1 MILRFPPK
9 KTFFLL
15 FLTWLVYHQKYHV
28 RKSRKNCINFFL
40 SLSRYRDSTSKKYD
54 RNRFFRFFRE
64 NVDIKF
70 NLLKIYDSRCHI
82 TLVSKIC
89 VYKYPFKNQFYSKT
103 FKEKE
108 KSMMQHPQISK
119 GKNQFHGKKIIWTES
134 QQSFSQFFY
143 LPVTKDFHS
152 TSVMN
157 SRNTLHQ
164 MWGRMV
170 SKIWAHI
177 TNTNSTIW
185 WQIGRKLKRRFM

>member
-1 MILRFPPK
+1 MILHFLK
-9 KTFFLL
+9 KTFLLL
-15 FLTWLVYHQKYHV
+15 FRTWLVYHQKYHV

-89 VYKYPFKNQFYSKT
+89 VYKYPFKSQFYSKT

-108 KSMMQHPQISK
+108 KSMMQHLKFQK
-119 GKNQFHGKKIIWTES
+119 GKINFAGKKSYEPEVS
-134 QQSFSQFFY
+134 SHFHDFFTY
-143 LPVTKDFHS
+143 L
-152 TSVMN
+152 
-157 SRNTLHQ
+157 
-164 MWGRMV
+164 
-170 SKIWAHI
+170 
-177 TNTNSTIW
+177 
-185 WQIGRKLKRRFM
+185 